1 MRASSAS
8 DVSNSSNST
17 PGCIGLAIIEPFA
30 DGGVGRRQRRQVV
43 GDPADGAAAERVEP
57 AKEVGAADPLH
68 RLAGRAAAHRQDDG
82 AADKARSA
90 LVR

>member
-1 MRASSAS
+1 MTRSK
-8 DVSNSSNST
+8 
-17 PGCIGLAIIEPFA
+17 
-30 DGGVGRRQRRQVV
+30 GVGRGRAPTRYSPVLLLVRTRNIGNMADVR
-43 GDPADGAAAERVEP
+43 ADGAAAERVEP